1 MRHRFPVPA
10 TLLAALVIS
19 SACPAARAEIL
30 ITVDISRQQMI
41 VAVDGEKRWRWP
53 VSTGKDGYATP
64 VGTFRPFHLSK
75 KHRSREWD
83 YAPMP
88 HSIFFTHRGHA
99 IHGSPETRRLG
110 RTASHGCVRLAPDNA
125 ERLFELVQQRG
136 KKSATVIIY
145 ADNTT
150 TADSTPTGSRDD
162 DAQVRRSRPAPEPD
176 IEAMASL
183 RRAYAAP
190 YGALPDWRVET
201 EPVRARSRY
210 SNPPPFPDTLS
221 PELSN

>member
-1 MRHRFPVPA
+1 
-10 TLLAALVIS
+10 
-19 SACPAARAEIL
+19 
-30 ITVDISRQQMI
+30 
-41 VAVDGEKRWRWP
+41 
-53 VSTGKDGYATP
+53 
-64 VGTFRPFHLSK
+64 
-75 KHRSREWD
+75 
-83 YAPMP
+83 
-88 HSIFFTHRGHA
+88 
-99 IHGSPETRRLG
+99 
-110 RTASHGCVRLAPDNA
+110 VRLAPDNA

-150 TADSTPTGSRDD
+150 IADSTPTGSRDD

-190 YGALPDWRVET
+190 YGALQDWRIET

-210 SNPPPFPDTLS
+210 SNPPFPDTLS